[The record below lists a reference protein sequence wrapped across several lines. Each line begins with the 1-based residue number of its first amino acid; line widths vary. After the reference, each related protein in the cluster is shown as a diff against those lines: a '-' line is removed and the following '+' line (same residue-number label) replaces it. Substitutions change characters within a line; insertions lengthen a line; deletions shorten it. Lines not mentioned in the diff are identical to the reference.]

1 MDAAALMLETGMRP
15 IEISH
20 LRKKDISLDRDCL
33 QITRSKTKASI
44 RRVHL
49 SDKAKAILEA
59 RLKRFDG
66 DFLFPQNDVDGS
78 LPVKALDIVHRS
90 VVRKI
95 EYNFRLY
102 DCRHTFA
109 TRALESG
116 TDPITLA
123 AILGHANLR
132 MVSRYA
138 HPSEE
143 RKAEAIRRMQ
153 KPKQKQSKRG
163 K

>member
-1 MDAAALMLETGMRP
+1 MRP
-15 IEISH
+15 IEISD
-20 LRKKDISLDRDCL
+20 LLKKDISLDKDCL
-33 QITRSKTKASI
+33 EVTRSQAKASI
-44 RRVHL
+44 RRGHL
-49 SDKAKAILEA
+49 SDKAQAIPEA

-78 LPVKALDIVHRS
+78 SPVKALDIVHRS
-90 VVRKI
+90 VVRKL

-102 DCRHTFA
+102 DCRRIFA
-109 TRALESG
+109 TRALESR

-132 MVSRYA
+132 TVSRYA
-138 HPSEE
+138 QPSEE

-153 KPKQKQSKRG
+153 KPKPKQSNRG